1 VDLDVNNTEAADAVL
16 IVADLCMYL
25 RLWVGLASISHSVD

>member
-1 VDLDVNNTEAADAVL
+1 VKGTEAIGPVL